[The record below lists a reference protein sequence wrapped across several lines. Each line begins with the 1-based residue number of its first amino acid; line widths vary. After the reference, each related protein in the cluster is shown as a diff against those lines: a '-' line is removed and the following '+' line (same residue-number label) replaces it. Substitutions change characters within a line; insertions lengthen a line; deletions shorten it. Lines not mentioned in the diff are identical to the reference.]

1 MKKDKEHTQEVINL
15 DELGKL
21 EHPLHTDSVIYPDG
35 RTSDRDDDETLFPE
49 LDLWNEERVADV
61 TDQLLPMLQDM
72 IRKQNLTGADVL
84 AALAQL
90 SAAHIHSMQGIVN
103 GPEEKDAVE
112 SAYHKILDYYL
123 AAFDANDL
131 LNEVEKMKRERMN

>member
-1 MKKDKEHTQEVINL
+1 MKKDKEHIQEVINL
-15 DELGKL
+15 DELGKM

-49 LDLWNEERVADV
+49 LDLWNEEQVANV

-90 SAAHIHSMQGIVN
+90 SAAHIHSMQELVN

-112 SAYHKILDYYL
+112 SAYYKILDYYL

-131 LNEVEKMKRERMN
+131 MNEVEKMKRERMN